1 MKIQQLISLHMR
13 NLIAMVN
20 SSLILVVALAAM
32 LVNILNCLTFRK
44 IGLHSGINISFFC
57 LSTADFVSAFC
68 LAFIAVVMK
77 DIAREIDLGI
87 DLTDVGYTAGA
98 VHLGV
103 LSFSSWVTA
112 VINAERCC
120 CVVLPMKVKQIF
132 TRKITIGLILGM
144 LVFQTANTT
153 AILATVRFAVVWS
166 SQQNR
171 PQVLL
176 HMSTYNQK
184 LSSILAFW
192 GSTFVT
198 AICCCVIVAS
208 TIFLAKSLRKRKETF
223 QSMDGQQHRTM
234 LRDQRLI
241 RSAVGISTIF
251 IACFIPTGTIY
262 LVSFAY
268 PAFHVYDPYLGNL
281 AQATSSFSLI
291 FQAVSGVVNI
301 FVYFKMNSRYKQCL
315 CSLFKQRN
323 ESCNRQAPRH

>member
-1 MKIQQLISLHMR
+1 
-13 NLIAMVN
+13 
-20 SSLILVVALAAM
+20 
-32 LVNILNCLTFRK
+32 
-44 IGLHSGINISFFC
+44 
-57 LSTADFVSAFC
+57 
-68 LAFIAVVMK
+68 
-77 DIAREIDLGI
+77 
-87 DLTDVGYTAGA
+87 
-98 VHLGV
+98 
-103 LSFSSWVTA
+103 
-112 VINAERCC
+112 
-120 CVVLPMKVKQIF
+120 
-132 TRKITIGLILGM
+132 M

-153 AILATVRFAVVWS
+153 TILATVRFAVVWS

-192 GSTFVT
+192 GSTFVI

-208 TIFLAKSLRKRKETF
+208 TIFLVKSLRKRKEMF

-241 RSAVGISTIF
+241 CSAVGISTIF
-251 IACFIPTGTIY
+251 IAFFIPTGTIY

-268 PAFHVYDPYLGNL
+268 PAFHLYDSYLGNR
-281 AQATSSFSLI
+281 AHATSSFLLI

-301 FVYFKMNSRYKQCL
+301 VVYFKMNTRYRQCL